1 MSILLSHTTALEA
14 LRRWDLRKRLARGQ
28 RCAAVVPSR
37 VDEGDAPFATGSLLD
52 GLTKPLHALVS
63 DRRAALKTPTIHAH
77 LQSGPLPDESAISL
91 SEGVLCCSPEHVVV
105 QLAPHL
111 TVIELAYLL
120 SELMGTYAVND
131 AMEDGMFQRDE
142 PLTTPDRILRHLG
155 KLGRCAGT
163 GMVRRALALAC
174 VRSGSPRE
182 TKLAMRL
189 GLRPGLGGYNLNVLS
204 LNEPTEVRRI
214 CDGMSKGVRRPDIL
228 IASPD
233 GRLVAAL
240 EYLGSKHDE
249 HVRLVQDA
257 NRTNELKAMGVS
269 EYQIR
274 KEHYDDL
281 DYMDGLVRIIRDELG
296 YPRIGMTRA
305 TARKRREARDELR
318 KELDA
323 IDGITWD
330 GLKRARLREGAAE
343 KDDEA
348 DWAYEEVPIEV
359 YGLD

>member
-37 VDEGDAPFATGSLLD
+37 VDEGDAPFAMGSLLD
-52 GLTKPLHALVS
+52 GLAKPLHALVS

-155 KLGRCAGT
+155 SWEDARARVWCGAHLPWPACGRA
-163 GMVRRALALAC
+163 
-174 VRSGSPRE
+174 PRE
-182 TKLAMRL
+182 KPSLRCDLVSGL
-189 GLRPGLGGYNLNVLS
+189 GLG
-204 LNEPTEVRRI
+204 
-214 CDGMSKGVRRPDIL
+214 
-228 IASPD
+228 
-233 GRLVAAL
+233 
-240 EYLGSKHDE
+240 
-249 HVRLVQDA
+249 
-257 NRTNELKAMGVS
+257 
-269 EYQIR
+269 
-274 KEHYDDL
+274 
-281 DYMDGLVRIIRDELG
+281 
-296 YPRIGMTRA
+296 A
-305 TARKRREARDELR
+305 T
-318 KELDA
+318 
-323 IDGITWD
+323 TSTSC
-330 GLKRARLREGAAE
+330 
-343 KDDEA
+343 
-348 DWAYEEVPIEV
+348 P
-359 YGLD
+359 

>member
-63 DRRAALKTPTIHAH
+63 DRRAALETPTIHAH

-163 GMVRRALALAC
+163 GMVRRAC
-174 VRSGSPRE
+174 P
-182 TKLAMRL
+182 
-189 GLRPGLGGYNLNVLS
+189 GLRAFGLPARNQA
-204 LNEPTEVRRI
+204 
-214 CDGMSKGVRRPDIL
+214 CDATWSQAWAWGIQPQ
-228 IASPD
+228 
-233 GRLVAAL
+233 RLVPERANGSAAHL
-240 EYLGSKHDE
+240 
-249 HVRLVQDA
+249 R
-257 NRTNELKAMGVS
+257 RNE
-269 EYQIR
+269 
-274 KEHYDDL
+274 
-281 DYMDGLVRIIRDELG
+281 
-296 YPRIGMTRA
+296 
-305 TARKRREARDELR
+305 
-318 KELDA
+318 
-323 IDGITWD
+323 
-330 GLKRARLREGAAE
+330 
-343 KDDEA
+343 
-348 DWAYEEVPIEV
+348 
-359 YGLD
+359 